1 MRLLKRY
8 PWPGNVRELKNAVE
22 RAVIVARGRSWIESH
37 DLPPYVQSPA
47 RDEVLILPPDVSAA
61 RAQKELLLKALEKA
75 GQNKAEAAREL
86 GLDVRTLSNML
97 KAFGAK
103 G

>member
-8 PWPGNVRELKNAVE
+8 TWPGNVRELKNAIE
-22 RAVIVARGRSWIESH
+22 RSVIVARGSNWIESH
-37 DLPPYVQSPA
+37 DLPPYIQNPA
-47 RDEVLILPPDVSAA
+47 RDELLFLPPDMSTA
-61 RAQKELLLKALEKA
+61 RAQKELLMKALDKA
-75 GQNKAEAAREL
+75 NQNKAEAAREL

-97 KAFGAK
+97 KSLGAN